1 MAILHPQ
8 ECYLLEKFISPEHY
22 AATRD
27 AIIAYIDAHEEAFA
41 RYLREMPLNSRKLPL
56 WQQADMVWGNRVLPN
71 IRSARERYTEV
82 FILRT
87 HNDVKAFNIGHT
99 MSNINKGIAEC
110 WGGWMTKEE
119 IETISELGRIASVLG
134 RRLSVTIRGN
144 WDEGDLT
151 YDGYGDEGYGIY
163 SYDDIP
169 AKIPRYELDTSIRI
183 ELGDNPEETGIYLPD
198 IDYAPARFISA
209 NYGQPAS
216 ALQGVQR
223 SEYVSSDGKRSYS
236 WKDSEWAK
244 TGWTL
249 IRRVEGEFIDV
260 PPEGFFPEGKPEEL
274 YNWPLQEIELL
285 QEKRV
290 RITRWSGDLAPF
302 DARRGTT
309 LNGTTQ
315 YTQTRAGQAMPEF
328 EDKGGK
334 MHRACWSLLERD
346 DGGSMFTVSPEEE
359 GCS

>member
-27 AIIAYIDAHEEAFA
+27 AIITYIDAHEEAFA
-41 RYLREMPLNSRKLPL
+41 RYLREMPLNNRKLPL
-56 WQQADMVWGNRVLPN
+56 WQQADMVWENRVLPN
-71 IRSARERYTEV
+71 IRSARERYIEA

-87 HNDVKAFNIGHT
+87 HNDIKAFNIGHT
-99 MSNINKGIAEC
+99 MRYISKGITEC
-110 WGGWMTKEE
+110 WDGWMTKEE
-119 IETISELGRIASVLG
+119 IEAISELQGIASKLDG
-134 RRLSVTIRGN
+134 RLSTTLDAT

-151 YDGYGDEGYGIY
+151 YDSERFFT
-163 SYDDIP
+163 SDDIP
-169 AKIPRYELDTSIRI
+169 SKLPRYELDPAVRI
-183 ELGDNPEETGIYLPD
+183 ELGENPVQTGIYLPD
-198 IDYAPARFISA
+198 IDFAPARFI
-209 NYGQPAS
+209 PADFGEPPE
-216 ALQGVQR
+216 ARQGIQR
-223 SEYVSSDGKRSYS
+223 SDYVSRDGKPSYS
-236 WKDSEWAK
+236 WKDSEWIK

-346 DGGSMFTVSPEEE
+346 DGGSVFTVSPEEE